1 MSVKLSH
8 AYVDVVTVYFRIL
21 LYSRKMLR
29 ILFNIGLFLQ
39 HQSSNKILLKSVSK
53 PDSDKNSSMTLSLQ
67 NTKYMPR
74 NLLGT
79 FHYWLWFSVLIN
91 MVPRKGAILY
101 LQGHTLDICLD
112 SEACCSVIS
121 ILRSHIFKSSDTLC

>member
-1 MSVKLSH
+1 MSIKLSH
-8 AYVDVVTVYFRIL
+8 AYIDVVTVYFRIL

-53 PDSDKNSSMTLSLQ
+53 PGSDKNSSMTPSLQ
-67 NTKYMPR
+67 NTKYDMPR

-79 FHYWLWFSVLIN
+79 FHY
-91 MVPRKGAILY
+91 
-101 LQGHTLDICLD
+101 
-112 SEACCSVIS
+112 
-121 ILRSHIFKSSDTLC
+121 

>member
-1 MSVKLSH
+1 MSIKLSH

-67 NTKYMPR
+67 KICQEVFLEPFTMVLCPKSGAKKMCNT
-74 NLLGT
+74 L
-79 FHYWLWFSVLIN
+79 F
-91 MVPRKGAILY
+91 Y
-101 LQGHTLDICLD
+101 LQGHTLDRYLD
-112 SEACCSVIS
+112 SETYCSVAS